1 MNQKQTKK
9 RSKNIK
15 EMIYRTLEKSE
26 YYPLTTLITA
36 TLLHI
41 QLQRYSTLNNLL
53 K

>member
-1 MNQKQTKK
+1 MDQKQQKNM
-9 RSKNIK
+9 SKNIK
-15 EMIYRTLEKSE
+15 AMIFRTLIKIG
-26 YYPLTTLITA
+26 YYTLTTLITA